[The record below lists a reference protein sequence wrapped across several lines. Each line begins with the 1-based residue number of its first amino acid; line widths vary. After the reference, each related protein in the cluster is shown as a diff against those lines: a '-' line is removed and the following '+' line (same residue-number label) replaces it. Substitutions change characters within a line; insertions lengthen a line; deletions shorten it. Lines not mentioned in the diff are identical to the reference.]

1 MNIVKEYVYLLMI
14 NYCCE
19 FIHQVLLLMPID
31 PITKLPNYS
40 CTFLG
45 LRSNF
50 ALDLIKSISFFFILT
65 YFSNMSSSRRRAST
79 PFLHKIEDFCV
90 IQRNRHYFM
99 KFLHTISPDL
109 VEELN
114 NSLVNLTNGKTVRGS
129 TCFSPAL
136 EKQFQYFTR
145 TKSFKTLEEM
155 NEQTEIIMARGYEF

>member
-1 MNIVKEYVYLLMI
+1 MI

-31 PITKLPNYS
+31 PITNLPNYS

-79 PFLHKIEDFCV
+79 PYLNQVDDFCV
-90 IQRNRHYFM
+90 IPRNRYYFRSYLN
-99 KFLHTISPDL
+99 KNFPDL
-109 VEELN
+109 VEVFNESLKEMLDFRVSVRSSVFPSELQ
-114 NSLVNLTNGKTVRGS
+114 TAFDKFRKTV
-129 TCFSPAL
+129 
-136 EKQFQYFTR
+136 
-145 TKSFKTLEEM
+145 SFATLKKLNDQAE
-155 NEQTEIIMARGYEF
+155 TIMARGYEY